1 MRAEGNNNPRIC
13 VMNLLRTRMGEVP
26 YDRARGFD
34 SSVMDRP
41 TTIAM
46 ADYVEDA
53 KRVIEDY
60 EPRVDPESIGLKAAN
75 AMYGN
80 FGFLASIRLKD
91 DDEMEDE
98 DYDE

>member
-1 MRAEGNNNPRIC
+1 MRAEGNDNPRIC
-13 VMNLLRTRMGEVP
+13 VMNLLRTKMGEVP

-60 EPRVDPESIGLKAAN
+60 ESRVDPQSIGLKAASALN
-75 AMYGN
+75 GN
-80 FGFLASIRLKD
+80 FAFLASIRLKD
-91 DDEMEDE
+91 DDEIEEDS
-98 DYDE
+98 DE